1 MFVHVENA
9 VEVHC
14 FVNSCLEESYYAA
27 MKKILYASLKIFV
40 QRMNGSLCK
49 LLQGYE
55 QVAVADT
62 LLLSA
67 QTLAPTEEENR
78 KGNKRKP
85 KKKNDTDKIEKKEET
100 QKSCERSRETLFTQC
115 RCQTQYPETELHVPT
130 RTALGKSMALGSLC
144 VDGQI

>member
-1 MFVHVENA
+1 MFVHVENT
-9 VEVHC
+9 VEVHY

-27 MKKILYASLKIFV
+27 MKKILYASLKMFL
-40 QRMNGSLCK
+40 QRMNGSLCI
-49 LLQGYE
+49 LLRGCE
-55 QVAVADT
+55 QVAVADA

-78 KGNKRKP
+78 KGNKRTP
-85 KKKNDTDKIEKKEET
+85 KKKNDTDKIEKKEHR
-100 QKSCERSRETLFTQC
+100 KAVKGLRETLFTQY
-115 RCQTQYPETELHVPT
+115 RCQSQCPETELHVPT